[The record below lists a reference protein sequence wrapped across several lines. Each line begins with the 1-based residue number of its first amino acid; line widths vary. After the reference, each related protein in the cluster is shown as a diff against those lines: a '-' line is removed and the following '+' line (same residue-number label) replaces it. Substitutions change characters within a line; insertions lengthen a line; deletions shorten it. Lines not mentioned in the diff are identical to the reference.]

1 MNEVSSFNIALLI
14 DGDNAQPDLLKFILA
29 EAGRYGKVTIR
40 RIYGD
45 WTISN
50 MKGWKEQINSHAIR
64 PMQQFSYTKGK
75 NSTDSAMIIDA
86 MDILNKKLVDGFCLV
101 SSDSDYAG
109 IANRIREEGVFV
121 MGIGRANTPEAF
133 QKACE
138 IFIFTENLNPEEPL
152 KAAAKGKTRK
162 KAAPKTVKLSK
173 DTKEPKDLKIEK
185 EDKEI
190 KHIKDKTHLKN
201 SDEDIS
207 SEIISAEVSDEIK
220 PVKEIKNKITKTPL
234 DKSLINKAF
243 DMAVQ
248 DDDLAYLS
256 GIGIQLRRLDP
267 SFDSRTFGF
276 YSLTGLFKSLSDDYE
291 FVFKS
296 RGSPPFIRKKIK

>member
-101 SSDSDYAG
+101 SSDSDYTG

-138 IFIFTENLNPEEPL
+138 IFIFTENLNPEETAKDIIKEKP
-152 KAAAKGKTRK
+152 KRKTRAKVIKNKSTVAAKKTEPEETEIIPEAK
-162 KAAPKTVKLSK
+162 PEESKTV
-173 DTKEPKDLKIEK
+173 
-185 EDKEI
+185 
-190 KHIKDKTHLKN
+190 
-201 SDEDIS
+201 
-207 SEIISAEVSDEIK
+207 
-220 PVKEIKNKITKTPL
+220 PVIKNKITKTPL

-243 DMAVQ
+243 EMAEQ

-267 SFDSRTFGF
+267 SFDPRTYGF
-276 YSLTGLFKSLSDDYE
+276 YSLTGLFKSLPDDYE

-296 RGSPPFIRKKIK
+296 RGSPPFIRKKIKM

>member
-1 MNEVSSFNIALLI
+1 MNEISGFNIALLI
-14 DGDNAQPDLLKFILA
+14 DGDNAQPDLLKYILA

-86 MDILNKKLVDGFCLV
+86 MDILNKNLVNGFCLV

-138 IFIFTENLNPEEPL
+138 IFIFTENLNPEEQPKL
-152 KAAAKGKTRK
+152 KPKPKAKSKIVIKKTETLK
-162 KAAPKTVKLSK
+162 TTHEKETPETKPAYDNKTV
-173 DTKEPKDLKIEK
+173 
-185 EDKEI
+185 EI
-190 KHIKDKTHLKN
+190 K
-201 SDEDIS
+201 S
-207 SEIISAEVSDEIK
+207 
-220 PVKEIKNKITKTPL
+220 KITKSPL
-234 DKSLINKAF
+234 DISLVDKAF
-243 DMAVQ
+243 EMAVQ

-256 GIGIQLRRLDP
+256 GIGIHLRRLDP
-267 SFDSRTFGF
+267 SFDPRTYGF
-276 YSLTGLFKSLSDDYE
+276 SSLTGLFKSLTQQYE
-291 FVFKS
+291 LVYKS
-296 RGSPPFIRKKIK
+296 RGSPPFIKRKK

>member
-50 MKGWKEQINSHAIR
+50 MKGWKDQINSHAIR

-101 SSDSDYAG
+101 SSDSDYTG

-138 IFIFTENLNPEEPL
+138 IFIFTENLNPDES
-152 KAAAKGKTRK
+152 AKDNIKEKPKRKSRSKVIKSKTTATVGKSE
-162 KAAPKTVKLSK
+162 SK
-173 DTKEPKDLKIEK
+173 EA
-185 EDKEI
+185 EI
-190 KHIKDKTHLKN
+190 VSEAKP
-201 SDEDIS
+201 DES
-207 SEIISAEVSDEIK
+207 VAV
-220 PVKEIKNKITKTPL
+220 PVIKNKITKTPL

-243 DMAVQ
+243 EMAEQ

-267 SFDSRTFGF
+267 SFDPRTFGF
-276 YSLTGLFKSLSDDYE
+276 YSLTGLFKSLPDDYE

-296 RGSPPFIRKKIK
+296 RGSPPFIRKKIKK

>member
-101 SSDSDYAG
+101 SSDSDYTG

-138 IFIFTENLNPEEPL
+138 IFIFTENLNPEETAKEITKEKPKRKT
-152 KAAAKGKTRK
+152 KAKVIKNKSTVADKKTEPDETEIIPEAK
-162 KAAPKTVKLSK
+162 PEESKTV
-173 DTKEPKDLKIEK
+173 
-185 EDKEI
+185 
-190 KHIKDKTHLKN
+190 
-201 SDEDIS
+201 
-207 SEIISAEVSDEIK
+207 
-220 PVKEIKNKITKTPL
+220 PVIKNKITKTPL

-243 DMAVQ
+243 EMAEQ

-267 SFDSRTFGF
+267 SFDPRTYGF
-276 YSLTGLFKSLSDDYE
+276 YSLTGLFKSLPDDYE

-296 RGSPPFIRKKIK
+296 RGSPPFIRKKIKM

>member
-101 SSDSDYAG
+101 SSDSDYTG

-138 IFIFTENLNPEEPL
+138 IFIFTENLNPEETAKDIIKEKP
-152 KAAAKGKTRK
+152 KRKTRAKVIKNKSTVAAKKTEPDETEIIPEAK
-162 KAAPKTVKLSK
+162 PEESKTV
-173 DTKEPKDLKIEK
+173 
-185 EDKEI
+185 
-190 KHIKDKTHLKN
+190 
-201 SDEDIS
+201 
-207 SEIISAEVSDEIK
+207 
-220 PVKEIKNKITKTPL
+220 PVIKNKITKTPL

-243 DMAVQ
+243 EMAEQ

-267 SFDSRTFGF
+267 SFDPRTYGF
-276 YSLTGLFKSLSDDYE
+276 YSLTGLFKSLPDDYE

-296 RGSPPFIRKKIK
+296 RGSPPFIRKKIKM

>member
-101 SSDSDYAG
+101 SSDSDYTG

-138 IFIFTENLNPEEPL
+138 IFIFTENLNPEETAKDIIKEKP
-152 KAAAKGKTRK
+152 KRKTRAKVIKNKSTVAAKKTEPEEAEIIPEAK
-162 KAAPKTVKLSK
+162 PEESKTV
-173 DTKEPKDLKIEK
+173 
-185 EDKEI
+185 
-190 KHIKDKTHLKN
+190 
-201 SDEDIS
+201 
-207 SEIISAEVSDEIK
+207 
-220 PVKEIKNKITKTPL
+220 PVIKNKITKTPL

-243 DMAVQ
+243 EMAEQ

-267 SFDSRTFGF
+267 SFDPRTYGF
-276 YSLTGLFKSLSDDYE
+276 YSLTGLFKSLPDDYE

-296 RGSPPFIRKKIK
+296 RGSPPFIRKKIKM

>member
-1 MNEVSSFNIALLI
+1 MDKITEISSFNIALLI
-14 DGDNAQPDLLKFILA
+14 DGDNAQPDLLKYILA
-29 EAGRYGKVTIR
+29 ESGRYGKVTIR

-86 MDILNKKLVDGFCLV
+86 MDILNKKLVNGFCLV

-138 IFIFTENLNPEEPL
+138 IFIYTENLNPEL
-152 KAAAKGKTRK
+152 QTKTKPKPKPRTK
-162 KAAPKTVKLSK
+162 EAPKKTE
-173 DTKEPKDLKIEK
+173 TLKSAS
-185 EDKEI
+185 DKEKI
-190 KHIKDKTHLKN
+190 IEPELPP
-201 SDEDIS
+201 
-207 SEIISAEVSDEIK
+207 EIIPSAEIK
-220 PVKEIKNKITKTPL
+220 SKITKTPL
-234 DKSLINKAF
+234 DISLVDKAF
-243 DMAVQ
+243 EMAVQ
-248 DDDLAYLS
+248 DDDLAY
-256 GIGIQLRRLDP
+256 
-267 SFDSRTFGF
+267 
-276 YSLTGLFKSLSDDYE
+276 
-291 FVFKS
+291 
-296 RGSPPFIRKKIK
+296 

>member
-1 MNEVSSFNIALLI
+1 MNEISGFNIALLI
-14 DGDNAQPDLLKFILA
+14 DGDNAQPDLLKYILA

-86 MDILNKKLVDGFCLV
+86 MDILNKKLVNGFCLV

-138 IFIFTENLNPEEPL
+138 IFIFTENLNPDEIPKVKPKP
-152 KAAAKGKTRK
+152 KARA
-162 KAAPKTVKLSK
+162 KAAPKKTETLKKSETLKSAVHKETVESRP
-173 DTKEPKDLKIEK
+173 EPEFKSPP
-185 EDKEI
+185 EI
-190 KHIKDKTHLKN
+190 K
-201 SDEDIS
+201 S
-207 SEIISAEVSDEIK
+207 
-220 PVKEIKNKITKTPL
+220 KITKSPL
-234 DKSLINKAF
+234 DISLINKAF
-243 DMAVQ
+243 EMAVQ

-256 GIGIQLRRLDP
+256 GIGIHLRRLDP
-267 SFDSRTFGF
+267 SFDPRTYGF
-276 YSLTGLFKSLSDDYE
+276 SSLTGLFKSLVKEYE
-291 FVFKS
+291 LVYKS
-296 RGSPPFIRKKIK
+296 RGSPPFIKRKNNSTQD

>member
-101 SSDSDYAG
+101 SSDSDYTG

-138 IFIFTENLNPEEPL
+138 IFIFTENLNPEETAKDGIKEKP
-152 KAAAKGKTRK
+152 KRKTRAKVIKNKSTVAAKKT
-162 KAAPKTVKLSK
+162 
-173 DTKEPKDLKIEK
+173 EPE
-185 EDKEI
+185 EA
-190 KHIKDKTHLKN
+190 
-201 SDEDIS
+201 
-207 SEIISAEVSDEIK
+207 EIIPEVKQEESITV
-220 PVKEIKNKITKTPL
+220 PVIKNKITKTPL

-243 DMAVQ
+243 EMAEQ

-267 SFDSRTFGF
+267 SFDPRTFGF
-276 YSLTGLFKSLSDDYE
+276 YSLTGLFKSLPDDYE

-296 RGSPPFIRKKIK
+296 RGSPPFIRKKIKK

>member
-1 MNEVSSFNIALLI
+1 MINTNTISDKMNEVRSFNIALLI

-45 WTISN
+45 WTINN
-50 MKGWKEQINSHAIR
+50 MKGWKDQVNSYAIR

-138 IFIFTENLNPEEPL
+138 IFIFTENLNPDEV
-152 KAAAKGKTRK
+152 AK
-162 KAAPKTVKLSK
+162 KLSK
-173 DTKEPKDLKIEK
+173 KNSKPTSKAKPKPKVKAKVVKKKAESTKEPIEVK
-185 EDKEI
+185 SEESEIPAEEI
-190 KHIKDKTHLKN
+190 KKTA
-201 SDEDIS
+201 
-207 SEIISAEVSDEIK
+207 SEIKS
-220 PVKEIKNKITKTPL
+220 KITKTPL
-234 DKSLINKAF
+234 DRSLIDKAF
-243 DMAVQ
+243 EMAVM

-267 SFDSRTFGF
+267 SFDPRTYGF
-276 YSLTGLFKSLSDDYE
+276 YSLTGLFKSLSAEYE
-291 FVFKS
+291 FIYKS
-296 RGSPPFIRKKIK
+296 KNSPPCIRKIVKS

>member
-101 SSDSDYAG
+101 SSDSDYTG

-138 IFIFTENLNPEEPL
+138 IFIFTENLNPEETAKDSAKEKP
-152 KAAAKGKTRK
+152 KRKTRAKVIKSKSTVAAKKNEPEEAEIIPEVK
-162 KAAPKTVKLSK
+162 QEESKTV
-173 DTKEPKDLKIEK
+173 
-185 EDKEI
+185 
-190 KHIKDKTHLKN
+190 
-201 SDEDIS
+201 
-207 SEIISAEVSDEIK
+207 
-220 PVKEIKNKITKTPL
+220 PVIKNKITKTPL

-243 DMAVQ
+243 EMAEQ

-267 SFDSRTFGF
+267 SFDPRTFGF
-276 YSLTGLFKSLSDDYE
+276 YSLTGLFKSLPDDYE

-296 RGSPPFIRKKIK
+296 RGSPPFIRKKIKK

>member
-50 MKGWKEQINSHAIR
+50 MKGWKDQINSHAVR

-101 SSDSDYAG
+101 SSDSDYTG

-138 IFIFTENLNPEEPL
+138 IFIFTENLNPDDT
-152 KAAAKGKTRK
+152 AKEGVKEKTKRKTRSKVIKSKSTITAK
-162 KAAPKTVKLSK
+162 KTEPEEAEIIPELKPEENKTV
-173 DTKEPKDLKIEK
+173 
-185 EDKEI
+185 
-190 KHIKDKTHLKN
+190 
-201 SDEDIS
+201 
-207 SEIISAEVSDEIK
+207 
-220 PVKEIKNKITKTPL
+220 PVIKNKITKTPL

-243 DMAVQ
+243 EMAEQ

-267 SFDSRTFGF
+267 SFDPRTFGF
-276 YSLTGLFKSLSDDYE
+276 YSLTGLFKSLPDDYE

>member
-101 SSDSDYAG
+101 SSDSDYTG

-138 IFIFTENLNPEEPL
+138 IFIFTENLNPEETAKDIIKEKPKRKT
-152 KAAAKGKTRK
+152 KAKVIKNKSTVADKKTEPGETEIIPEAK
-162 KAAPKTVKLSK
+162 PEENKTV
-173 DTKEPKDLKIEK
+173 
-185 EDKEI
+185 
-190 KHIKDKTHLKN
+190 
-201 SDEDIS
+201 
-207 SEIISAEVSDEIK
+207 
-220 PVKEIKNKITKTPL
+220 PVIKNKITKTPL

-243 DMAVQ
+243 EMAEQ

-267 SFDSRTFGF
+267 SFDPRTYGF
-276 YSLTGLFKSLSDDYE
+276 YSLTGLFKSLPDDYE

-296 RGSPPFIRKKIK
+296 RGSPPFIRKKIKM

>member
-101 SSDSDYAG
+101 SSDSDYTG

-138 IFIFTENLNPEEPL
+138 IFIFTENLNPEETAKEITKEKPKRKT
-152 KAAAKGKTRK
+152 KAKVIKNKSTVADKKTEPGETEIIPEAK
-162 KAAPKTVKLSK
+162 PEESKTV
-173 DTKEPKDLKIEK
+173 
-185 EDKEI
+185 
-190 KHIKDKTHLKN
+190 
-201 SDEDIS
+201 
-207 SEIISAEVSDEIK
+207 
-220 PVKEIKNKITKTPL
+220 PVIKNKITKTPL

-243 DMAVQ
+243 EMAEQ

-267 SFDSRTFGF
+267 SFDPRTYGF
-276 YSLTGLFKSLSDDYE
+276 YSLTGLFKSLPDDYE

-296 RGSPPFIRKKIK
+296 RGSPPFIRKKIKM

>member
-101 SSDSDYAG
+101 SSDSDYTG

-138 IFIFTENLNPEEPL
+138 IFIFTENLNPEETAKDIIKEKP
-152 KAAAKGKTRK
+152 KRKTRAKVIKNKSTVAAKKT
-162 KAAPKTVKLSK
+162 
-173 DTKEPKDLKIEK
+173 EPE
-185 EDKEI
+185 EA
-190 KHIKDKTHLKN
+190 
-201 SDEDIS
+201 
-207 SEIISAEVSDEIK
+207 EIIPEVK
-220 PVKEIKNKITKTPL
+220 PEESKSVPVIKNKITKTPL

-243 DMAVQ
+243 EMAEQ

-267 SFDSRTFGF
+267 SFDPRTYGF
-276 YSLTGLFKSLSDDYE
+276 YSLTGLFKSLPDDYE

>member
-1 MNEVSSFNIALLI
+1 MITDNVIPDKISEISSFKIALLI

-50 MKGWKEQINSHAIR
+50 MKGWKDQINSHAIR

-75 NSTDSAMIIDA
+75 NSTDSAMIIDT
-86 MDILNKKLVDGFCLV
+86 MDILNKNLVDGFCLV

-109 IANRIREEGVFV
+109 LANRIREEGVFV

-138 IFIFTENLNPEEPL
+138 IFIYTENLNPDET
-152 KAAAKGKTRK
+152 AK
-162 KAAPKTVKLSK
+162 KATEINPKKKPVVKRTKKNVKPAADNTETVIPELKTVVEIK
-173 DTKEPKDLKIEK
+173 PA
-185 EDKEI
+185 KEI
-190 KHIKDKTHLKN
+190 K
-201 SDEDIS
+201 S
-207 SEIISAEVSDEIK
+207 
-220 PVKEIKNKITKTPL
+220 KITKTPL

-243 DMAVQ
+243 EMAVQ

-267 SFDSRTFGF
+267 SFDPRTYGF
-276 YSLTGLFKSLSDDYE
+276 YSLTGLFKSLSDEYD
-291 FVFKS
+291 FIFKS
-296 RGSPPFIRKKIK
+296 RGSPPFIRKKLKV

>member
-50 MKGWKEQINSHAIR
+50 MKGWKDQINSHAVR

-101 SSDSDYAG
+101 SSDSDYTG

-138 IFIFTENLNPEEPL
+138 IFIFTENLNPDDTAKEGVKEKP
-152 KAAAKGKTRK
+152 KRKTRSKVIKSKSTVAAKKSEPEEAEIIPELK
-162 KAAPKTVKLSK
+162 PEENKTV
-173 DTKEPKDLKIEK
+173 
-185 EDKEI
+185 
-190 KHIKDKTHLKN
+190 
-201 SDEDIS
+201 
-207 SEIISAEVSDEIK
+207 
-220 PVKEIKNKITKTPL
+220 PVIKNKITKTPL

-243 DMAVQ
+243 EMAEQ

-267 SFDSRTFGF
+267 SFDPRTFGF
-276 YSLTGLFKSLSDDYE
+276 YSLTGLFKSLPDDYE

>member
-1 MNEVSSFNIALLI
+1 MNEISGFNIALLI
-14 DGDNAQPDLLKFILA
+14 DGDNAQPDLLKYILA
-29 EAGRYGKVTIR
+29 EAGRYGKVTVR

-86 MDILNKKLVDGFCLV
+86 MDILNKNLVNGFCLV

-138 IFIFTENLNPEEPL
+138 IFIFTENLNPEE
-152 KAAAKGKTRK
+152 
-162 KAAPKTVKLSK
+162 APKLK
-173 DTKEPKDLKIEK
+173 PKPKARAKAVHKKTETLKPAFEK
-185 EDKEI
+185 EKFSEPEPPVESRMPEI
-190 KHIKDKTHLKN
+190 K
-201 SDEDIS
+201 S
-207 SEIISAEVSDEIK
+207 
-220 PVKEIKNKITKTPL
+220 KITKSPL
-234 DKSLINKAF
+234 DISLVDKAF
-243 DMAVQ
+243 EMAVQ

-256 GIGIQLRRLDP
+256 GIGIHLRRLDP
-267 SFDSRTFGF
+267 SFDPRTYGF
-276 YSLTGLFKSLSDDYE
+276 SSLTGLFKSLTKQYE
-291 FVFKS
+291 LVYKS
-296 RGSPPFIRKKIK
+296 RGSPPFIKRKK

>member
-1 MNEVSSFNIALLI
+1 MTNKSSINIPDKLNEVSSINIALLI

-45 WTISN
+45 WTINN
-50 MKGWKEQINSHAIR
+50 MKGWKDQINSYAIR

-138 IFIFTENLNPEEPL
+138 IFIYTENLNPDDIVKDLSKAKALTKTKPKL
-152 KAAAKGKTRK
+152 KRTV
-162 KAAPKTVKLSK
+162 KTVKKKTEIVPEPEDLK
-173 DTKEPKDLKIEK
+173 TEEILNPKDDVKSVT
-185 EDKEI
+185 EI
-190 KHIKDKTHLKN
+190 K
-201 SDEDIS
+201 S
-207 SEIISAEVSDEIK
+207 
-220 PVKEIKNKITKTPL
+220 KITKTPL
-234 DKSLINKAF
+234 DKSIIDKAF
-243 DMAVQ
+243 EMAVM

-267 SFDSRTFGF
+267 SFDPRTYGF
-276 YSLTGLFKSLSDDYE
+276 YSLTGLFKSLSTEYE
-291 FVFKS
+291 FIYKS
-296 RGSPPFIRKKIK
+296 KNSPPCIRKKPKTQG

>member
-1 MNEVSSFNIALLI
+1 MRIEKDISENINTGNVSSLNIALLI

-64 PMQQFSYTKGK
+64 PMQQFAYTRGK

-86 MDILNKKLVDGFCLV
+86 MDILHKKLVDGFCLV

-109 IANRIREEGVFV
+109 IANRIREEGTFV

-138 IFIFTENLNPEEPL
+138 IFIYTENLNP
-152 KAAAKGKTRK
+152 K
-162 KAAPKTVKLSK
+162 
-173 DTKEPKDLKIEK
+173 
-185 EDKEI
+185 
-190 KHIKDKTHLKN
+190 
-201 SDEDIS
+201 
-207 SEIISAEVSDEIK
+207 EIISAKEKAKPKPKTKIVKKKTETLKLNEVENKVEAKPVEEIK
-220 PVKEIKNKITKTPL
+220 KVTEIKNKITKTPL
-234 DKSLINKAF
+234 DKSLISKAF
-243 DMAVQ
+243 EMAVQ

-267 SFDSRTFGF
+267 SFDTRTFGF
-276 YSLTGLFKSLSDDYE
+276 YSLTGMFKSLNDEYD
-291 FVFKS
+291 FVYKS
-296 RGSPPFIRKKIK
+296 KSSPPCIRKKIKK

>member
-101 SSDSDYAG
+101 SSDSDYTG

-138 IFIFTENLNPEEPL
+138 IFIFTENLNPEETAKDIIKEKPKRKT
-152 KAAAKGKTRK
+152 KAKVIKNKSTVADKKTEPGETEIIPEAK
-162 KAAPKTVKLSK
+162 PEESKTV
-173 DTKEPKDLKIEK
+173 
-185 EDKEI
+185 
-190 KHIKDKTHLKN
+190 
-201 SDEDIS
+201 
-207 SEIISAEVSDEIK
+207 
-220 PVKEIKNKITKTPL
+220 PVIKNKITKTPL

-243 DMAVQ
+243 EMAEQ

-267 SFDSRTFGF
+267 SFDPRTYGF
-276 YSLTGLFKSLSDDYE
+276 YSLTGLFKSLPDDYE

-296 RGSPPFIRKKIK
+296 RGSPPFIRKKIKM